1 NIAVPFSPSSLRLTS
16 LLQSSSPTFRIPAPS
31 VSFESASI
39 CRRNKSELSPGIG
52 TRVTGP
58 SNKLPRVHNKST
70 SSAARIFPAQFLP
83 SPSQLLSQTSKQ
95 SYATMSAD
103 TVGKTITCKAAVAW
117 EAGKDLSIEDI
128 EVEAPKAGE
137 VRIQIYYTGVCHTDA
152 YTLSGKDPEGAFPIV
167 LGHEGAGIV
176 ESVGEGVTNVKPGD
190 NVVALYTPECKECK
204 FCKSG
209 KTNLCGKIRAT
220 QGKGVM
226 PDGTSRFKC
235 KGKDLLHF
243 MGTST
248 FSQYTVVADISV
260 VKITDKAP
268 MDRTCLLGCG
278 ITTGYGAA
286 VITAGKG
293 GVEKGSNVAVF
304 GAGCVGLSVIQGC
317 VKNGSSKIIV
327 VDVNNSKKEWAEKFG
342 ATDFVNPMELKDQTI
357 QEKLIE
363 MTDGGCDYTF
373 DCTGN
378 VHVMRSA
385 LEACHKGWGE
395 SIVIGVAAAGQEIS
409 TRPTFTGCAFG
420 GVKGRTQLPDLVDD
434 YLSGKLK
441 VDEFITHR
449 QPLDKINAAFQ
460 DMKAGDCIR
469 CVVNMR
475 E

>member
-1 NIAVPFSPSSLRLTS
+1 M
-16 LLQSSSPTFRIPAPS
+16 
-31 VSFESASI
+31 SAS
-39 CRRNKSELSPGIG
+39 
-52 TRVTGP
+52 
-58 SNKLPRVHNKST
+58 
-70 SSAARIFPAQFLP
+70 
-83 SPSQLLSQTSKQ
+83 
-95 SYATMSAD
+95 

-117 EAGKDLSIEDI
+117 EAGKDLTIEDI
-128 EVEAPKAGE
+128 EVAPPKAHE
-137 VRIQIYYTGVCHTDA
+137 VRIEIYYTGVCHTDA

-176 ESVGEGVTNVKPGD
+176 ESVGEGVTTVKPGD
-190 NVVALYTPECKECK
+190 HVVALYTPECGECK
-204 FCKSG
+204 FCLSG

-260 VKITDKAP
+260 VAITPDAAMDK
-268 MDRTCLLGCG
+268 TCLLGCG

-286 VITAGKG
+286 VITAGNG
-293 GVEKGSNVAVF
+293 QGVGKGSNVAVF
-304 GAGCVGLSVIQGC
+304 GAGCVGLSVIQGAA
-317 VKNGSSKIIV
+317 KQGAGKIIV
-327 VDVNNSKKEWAEKFG
+327 VDVNKSKEEWAKKFG
-342 ATDFVNPMELKDQTI
+342 ATDFVNPTLLPQGQSI
-357 QEKLIE
+357 QEKLVE
-363 MTDGGCDYTF
+363 MTDGGCDHTF

-409 TRPTFTGCAFG
+409 TRPFQLVTGRVWKGCAFG
-420 GVKGRTQLPDLVDD
+420 GVKGRTQLPGLVAD
-434 YLSGKLK
+434 YMGGKLK

-449 QPLDKINAAFQ
+449 QALTGINQAFQ
-460 DMKAGDCIR
+460 DMRAGDCIR
-469 CVVNMR
+469 CVVDMR
-475 E
+475 KQ

>member
-1 NIAVPFSPSSLRLTS
+1 
-16 LLQSSSPTFRIPAPS
+16 
-31 VSFESASI
+31 
-39 CRRNKSELSPGIG
+39 
-52 TRVTGP
+52 
-58 SNKLPRVHNKST
+58 
-70 SSAARIFPAQFLP
+70 
-83 SPSQLLSQTSKQ
+83 
-95 SYATMSAD
+95 
-103 TVGKTITCKAAVAW
+103 
-117 EAGKDLSIEDI
+117 
-128 EVEAPKAGE
+128 
-137 VRIQIYYTGVCHTDA
+137 
-152 YTLSGKDPEGAFPIV
+152 
-167 LGHEGAGIV
+167 
-176 ESVGEGVTNVKPGD
+176 
-190 NVVALYTPECKECK
+190 
-204 FCKSG
+204 
-209 KTNLCGKIRAT
+209 
-220 QGKGVM
+220 M

-260 VKITDKAP
+260 VAITDKAP

-286 VITAGKG
+286 VITAGKN

-304 GAGCVGLSVIQGC
+304 GAGCVGLSVIQGA
-317 VKNGSSKIIV
+317 VKNGAGKIIV
-327 VDVNNSKKEWAEKFG
+327 VDVNDSKEEWSKKFG
-342 ATDFVNPMELKDQTI
+342 ATDFVNPTKLSGQSI

-378 VHVMRSA
+378 VNVMRAA

-395 SIVIGVAAAGQEIS
+395 SIIIGVAAAGQEIA
-409 TRPTFTGCAFG
+409 TRRAYPLFLFVFSPQVLTCITAFQLVTGRVWKGCAFG
-420 GVKGRTQLPDLVDD
+420 GVKGRSQLPGLVSD
-434 YLSGKLK
+434 YMNGDLK

-449 QPLDKINAAFQ
+449 QPIDKINQAFS